1 MQKRIDHITVNLG
14 KAQGFKPMGN
24 LVAIQLTEKSDT
36 TSAGVIYT
44 EKENA
49 VFGDGTILS
58 IGAGS
63 PNDSGLIYPV
73 DFEEGDRVLFDKT
86 QGCSVVNGIVLTDR
100 KNIVA
105 IVDKDAEVK

>member
-1 MQKRIDHITVNLG
+1 MQKRIDHITVDLG
-14 KAQGFKPMGN
+14 EAQGFKPMGN

-49 VFGDGTILS
+49 VFGDGTVLS

-63 PNDSGLIYPV
+63 PNDNGRIYPV
-73 DFEEGDRVLFDKT
+73 DFKEGDRVLFDKT
-86 QGCSVVNGIVLTDR
+86 QGCSVVNGIVLTER
-100 KNIVA
+100 ENIVA
-105 IVDKDAEVK
+105 VVDKDAEIK